1 MDDILRVSGLTVY
14 YYAQH
19 GRRVVKAVDG
29 ISFSLKKGE
38 SLGIVGESGCGKTTT
53 SMSIVRMLPP
63 AAKIVSGEVWFD
75 GRDLTKL
82 SNAEIRRV
90 RGKGIAVILQDPS
103 VALNPLF
110 TVGEQVSE
118 SLRLHQGL
126 HGKDLSRR
134 GTELLKKVRIPSP
147 EVRMKQYPH
156 EMSGGMKQRIVG
168 AIALAGEPKL
178 IIADEPTTSL
188 DVTIQAQY
196 LNLLK
201 TLQEETGVSLIF
213 ITHNLGIVAKM
224 CHDVAV
230 MYAGKIVERGPVRTI
245 FNHGR
250 HPYTIALIESL
261 PKLGTKKKLT
271 AIPGQPPNLANA
283 RKGCSFAPRCSMKLP
298 QCEEEEPPEMRM
310 GQENYWVNCWR
321 AGETE

>member
-1 MDDILRVSGLTVY
+1 MEDILVVNGLRVY
-14 YYAQH
+14 YYGYRGH
-19 GRRVVKAVDG
+19 RIVKAVDG
-29 ISFSLKKGE
+29 ISFSLRRGE

-53 SMSIVRMLPP
+53 SMAIVRMLPP
-63 AAKIVSGEVWFD
+63 AAKIVGGEVWFD

-82 SNAEIRRV
+82 SNSEMRHV

-103 VALNPLF
+103 ISLNPLF

-126 HGKDLSRR
+126 RGEAVFEQGK
-134 GTELLKKVRIPSP
+134 ELLAKVRIPSP

-168 AIALAGEPKL
+168 AIALAGGPKL

-201 TLQEETGVSLIF
+201 SLQEEFGVSLIF

-224 CHDVAV
+224 CHNVAV
-230 MYAGKIVERGPVRTI
+230 MYAGKIVERAPVRVI
-245 FNHGR
+245 FDHAK
-250 HPYTIALIESL
+250 HPYTRALIESL
-261 PKLGTKKKLT
+261 PKLGTKKELT
-271 AIPGQPPNLANA
+271 AIPGQPPNLANL
-283 RKGCSFAPRCSMKLP
+283 RKGCSFAPRCTVKQP
-298 QCEEEEPPEMRM
+298 QCDEEEPSEIRI
-310 GQENYWVNCWR
+310 GQEYHWVACWR
-321 AGETE
+321 AGGSQ